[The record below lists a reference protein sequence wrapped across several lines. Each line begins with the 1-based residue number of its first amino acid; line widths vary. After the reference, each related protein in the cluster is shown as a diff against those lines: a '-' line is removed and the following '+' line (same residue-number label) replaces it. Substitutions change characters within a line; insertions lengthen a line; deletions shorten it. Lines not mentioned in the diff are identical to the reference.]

1 MSATSSNRSP
11 AVKTCMPYPAGK
23 ATPLAVTVNDL
34 SVLVISRRLHDEK
47 CRDRDACWNRDWHA
61 LDCFETTVRKTPR
74 RPGGR
79 PGRTGNLRSRYVSII
94 HCLSG

>member
-1 MSATSSNRSP
+1 MSATSSNRRP
-11 AVKTCMPYPAGK
+11 AVKTFMPYPAGK

-61 LDCFETTVRKTPR
+61 LDCFEPPSAKPLGV
-74 RPGGR
+74 
-79 PGRTGNLRSRYVSII
+79 LVDAQAAQEI
-94 HCLSG
+94 